1 MSKQSVNKKN
11 RVNNTRPRPAGRR
24 NCRNAK
30 LKNQPRNN
38 KRLEN
43 RGMQELEK
51 EKKSNATVQ
60 NNNDCAYPNNME
72 HNLKKTGQIKDLPDR
87 LHDIDH
93 SIVKVEL
100 NSIPTDLKTIENN
113 VIIKNMLDKTAK
125 DLNKISRA
133 CLFVSGYQNTD
144 KILYRHFNEKDEGSS
159 YKELCDI
166 GSREFG
172 LSPSSPFGLLE
183 FSEVFENKYLM
194 QINLDCEDDENND
207 ALRFYIVQRRT
218 LKGDGDSDNRPDGK
232 GTANYIFSY
241 CCNHNNQLY
250 VGRDLRYLCCSIQDS
265 FTKEIQKKNTNKRK
279 EFRAKEAI
287 DLIKYL
293 KNEIDRLVKP
303 SSHSDGEIY
312 AVIVAPRKDAAEEAL
327 FDFLKNHQAYDENQG
342 FPDKSQSFWM
352 SDVNDSSVAVF
363 PMSCQINQDRL
374 THLIYFNYLLLK
386 ILSPPLDK
394 TKKWFNLFIPEQ
406 SPLSHSDRL
415 PCGIMLWSFYKMEN
429 QYARSIAHLIS
440 QIFRPIHTAMLI
452 QSSKLGNLKSA
463 VGSIMSRNG
472 SHNIGSHVL
481 SALSHQIGTM
491 PDDRV
496 FYQYI
501 QQRMGYIA
509 NVTTGFPSWTT
520 STMLVGDM
528 MRTFF
533 SQHHLLEYIADSEG
547 LHAYRFRDSNGVP
560 YPDEEQSETIKICV
574 RRVDYDKNAKV
585 THFVSFFNCKPET
598 AASNSLE
605 QDVALAIPGGI
616 VGQHAFFTILEN
628 IIRNAAKHG
637 WAAKKQNTRKTAD
650 NPDFQYNANAIHR
663 EEAPKNL
670 EIHISF
676 KVKKDDDTI
685 EFTIWDNVSDVF
697 LPLFEKGGTEIDPK
711 KVWLFL
717 KTLSAVE
724 DENSSSFSF
733 PNDKFPNKTAGSKDD
748 ALLVI
753 LSGTEKIT
761 RKKWIKEYF
770 PELSKGPVSYDD
782 FLNDWVESTK
792 SVFFDLFLYKTPLNK
807 CEIEKLKSIDYKS
820 CVPLNMQQE
829 ILLSQPLINESGELQ
844 HENWG
849 MAEMKISAGYLR
861 NFSVEQ
867 IGGMKQIESEDYMIR
882 AIAVRKRFSCPRN
895 LAGDLE
901 CSDPTSCEN
910 RSSCSL
916 RDDYH
921 LGYRFKIRKNREM
934 LIVLKKED
942 ADLVQGK
949 FDSCMPVFKQ
959 EGVYFATRLDND
971 IVCLPVESGNTVNDF
986 NYDYIVFPS
995 ENDAKDSVPDN
1006 EHWLSHFPFRLLV
1019 GDKENTQQTCG
1030 PKSIAYNELIETLS
1044 GFSGD
1049 QAPLNIS
1056 SVRNMVFSLK
1066 NIVYRD
1072 WLEDLKTQYSDE
1084 PLHMFIK
1091 TDDDQKSTNYLFQ
1104 DYDLY
1109 QYLFQS
1115 FWDPEKVAG
1124 MFMRA
1129 RTKEAIRSCGKG
1141 HTNSNGPIMINDKL
1155 FRFRPET
1162 IKPDD
1167 LKNCVSNVSGSICA
1181 IIHKILDVVPQETK
1195 CKEKDNIILELTN
1208 TMESKYRICDSL
1220 LRGNHSS
1227 CITLPDV
1234 FLSEESH
1241 PNIDQRKLNANPG
1254 LDSTLIIY
1262 TNKEYA
1268 NTCTIKYQ
1276 RHLVASSMY
1285 SDCIYVEQL
1294 SGMQSFF
1301 SMLNNYMCN
1310 LTAGDARL
1318 FVRMAENALLRIL
1331 IIDERVSKFLTNHP
1345 SMRTVFLNMNIS
1357 ATDFAET
1364 KNRTKD
1370 LLGIKEDDFDIDLE
1384 KLPLFPEYPEG
1395 HSKKKLE
1402 KKWDI
1407 LIVHQGVIDKW
1418 FSRHSKTEVG
1428 KLIGNLQN
1436 KVMYPV
1442 ITSGRGRPDN
1452 IPEYIKVLPFSVI
1465 ESTLFSSCP
1474 EKILL
1479 TSTIM
1484 NLLPLS

>member
-1 MSKQSVNKKN
+1 MFE
-11 RVNNTRPRPAGRR
+11 TIALGLR
-24 NCRNAK
+24 N
-30 LKNQPRNN
+30 
-38 KRLEN
+38 
-43 RGMQELEK
+43 
-51 EKKSNATVQ
+51 
-60 NNNDCAYPNNME
+60 
-72 HNLKKTGQIKDLPDR
+72 
-87 LHDIDH
+87 
-93 SIVKVEL
+93 
-100 NSIPTDLKTIENN
+100 
-113 VIIKNMLDKTAK
+113 
-125 DLNKISRA
+125 ISGARF
-133 CLFVSGYQNTD
+133 FVSGYQNTD
-144 KILYRHFNEKDEGSS
+144 KILYRDFFSGKDEGSL
-159 YKELCDI
+159 YKSSLCKSLYKKLYDA

-172 LSPSSPFGLLE
+172 LPPSSPFGLLE

-194 QINLDCEDDENND
+194 QINLDHKYDGMKG
-207 ALRFYIVQRRT
+207 ALRFYIVQRHT
-218 LKGDGDSDNRPDGK
+218 QTGDERPDNRPKAGK
-232 GTANYIFSY
+232 K
-241 CCNHNNQLY
+241 NNSLFYDEQNEQLY
-250 VGRDLRYLCCSIQDS
+250 AVRDLLSLCRSIQ
-265 FTKEIQKKNTNKRK
+265 TV
-279 EFRAKEAI
+279 
-287 DLIKYL
+287 L
-293 KNEIDRLVKP
+293 KNDIETIISYIGKDFQAEKAIKLIEALKSEINRLVKP
-303 SSHSDGEIY
+303 SASSDWENY
-312 AVIVAPRKDAAEEAL
+312 AVIVASGKDAAKHAL
-327 FDFLKNHQAYDENQG
+327 SNFLKIHKANDEDQG
-342 FPDKSQSFWM
+342 LPDKSQSFWM
-352 SDVNDSSVAVF
+352 SKYNDSPVAVF
-363 PMSCQINQDRL
+363 PMSFQINQDRL
-374 THLIYFNYLLLK
+374 THLIYFNYLLFK
-386 ILSPPLDK
+386 ILPSPLNK
-394 TKKWFNLFIPEQ
+394 TKPSWFNLFIPEQ

-415 PCGIMLWSFYKMEN
+415 PCGIMLWSFRKMN
-429 QYARSIAHLIS
+429 DRHAQSIAHLIS
-440 QIFRPIHTAMLI
+440 QFFRPIHTAMLI

-491 PDDRV
+491 PDDRM

-520 STMLVGDM
+520 STMFVGDM

-547 LHAYRFRDSNGVP
+547 LHAYRFRDPNGVP

-574 RRVDYDKNAKV
+574 RRVDYDKDAKV
-585 THFVSFFNCKPET
+585 THFVSFFNCKQET

-637 WAAKKQNTRKTAD
+637 WATKKQNARKTAD
-650 NPDFQYNANAIHR
+650 NPDSRYDAIAIHR
-663 EEAPKNL
+663 EEASRNL

-697 LPLFEKGGTEIDPK
+697 SPLFGNDGTGIDPK
-711 KVWLFL
+711 KVWTFL
-717 KTLSAVE
+717 RTLSEVE
-724 DENSSSFSF
+724 DENSPSLSI
-733 PNDKFPNKTAGSKDD
+733 PNGRT
-748 ALLVI
+748 
-753 LSGTEKIT
+753 T
-761 RKKWIKEYF
+761 RKGWINERFPDLWKE
-770 PELSKGPVSYDD
+770 PVS
-782 FLNDWVESTK
+782 
-792 SVFFDLFLYKTPLNK
+792 FDSILKEWKEATEINSFDHFLYKTPLNK
-807 CEIEKLKSIDYKS
+807 YEIEKLRSIDYKS

-829 ILLSQPLINESGELQ
+829 ILLAQPLIDESGELQ
-844 HENWG
+844 RENWG

-921 LGYRFKIRKNREM
+921 LGYRFKIRKSREM
-934 LIVLKKED
+934 LIVLKKEIVK
-942 ADLVQGK
+942 DLQSKLEAVI
-949 FDSCMPVFKQ
+949 PVFKQ
-959 EGVYFATRLDND
+959 EGNYFATRQDNA

-1124 MFMRA
+1124 MFLRA
-1129 RTKEAIRSCGKG
+1129 RMKEASQSCGKG
-1141 HTNSNGPIMINDKL
+1141 HMNSNGPIMVDDKL

-1167 LKNCVSNVSGSICA
+1167 LKNSISNISGSICV
-1181 IIHKILDVVPQETK
+1181 IIRKILDAVPQETK
-1195 CKEKDNIILELTN
+1195 CERKEEIVAELTAE
-1208 TMESKYRICDSL
+1208 MKKQYKICDFL
-1220 LRGNHSS
+1220 LRGNHN
-1227 CITLPDV
+1227 CCTTLPGV
-1234 FLSEESH
+1234 FISEESH
-1241 PNIDQRKLNANPG
+1241 PNINQSILNANPG
-1254 LDSTLIIY
+1254 LEKTLVIHI
-1262 TNKEYA
+1262 NNNEQ
-1268 NTCTIKYQ
+1268 NICQINYQ
-1276 RHLVASSMY
+1276 RHLDATSECSEFFY
-1285 SDCIYVEQL
+1285 SEQL

-1357 ATDFAET
+1357 ATDFSET

-1395 HSKKKLE
+1395 HSKTMLE

-1407 LIVHQGVIDKW
+1407 LIIHQGVIDKW

-1452 IPEYIKVLPFSVI
+1452 IPEHIKVLPFSVI